1 MEVEYLTEAE
11 IKARLAGIA
20 AARAQLVAQRD
31 TVSDER
37 RNGLAMAAIGAV
49 ATLLTIR
56 RPFGIL
62 GMIAAVAGTATV
74 WGIIQFLGAQRNLN
88 TLNEHLA
95 KLTEERK
102 EYEALDGS
110 VRSMLNKGLARL
122 RIRPA
127 EIGKT
132 LSGAL
137 AGCRELKFRADGLR
151 VIYRI
156 RDGQVQIVDILAI
169 GARDHDRAFRDAE
182 RRLGDEG

>member
-1 MEVEYLTEAE
+1 MRIGELARRTGTTPKAIRLYEARGLMGAV
-11 IKARLAGIA
+11 ARAGSYRHYGEADVARVLLIRQAQALGFRLSELDGLPHIDTA
-20 AARAQLVAQRD
+20 AGWERMAQLVAQRD

-102 EYEALDGS
+102 EYEAL
-110 VRSMLNKGLARL
+110 L
-122 RIRPA
+122 
-127 EIGKT
+127 E
-132 LSGAL
+132 
-137 AGCRELKFRADGLR
+137 E
-151 VIYRI
+151 
-156 RDGQVQIVDILAI
+156 
-169 GARDHDRAFRDAE
+169 
-182 RRLGDEG
+182 